1 MLNTHTALI
10 TPQAVPVGFELLHT
24 LCGHEDAIYQ
34 LNWSPDGRILA
45 SASADRTVRL
55 WDALSGELSGLLP
68 HKEAVSSVV
77 WSPDSHT
84 LASGIWNKSLRM
96 WDPFSSDLLWM
107 LRYPLPISSIA
118 WSPDGAT
125 LAAGF
130 GDKMIRFFHAGS
142 GELQQAFEGH
152 TEGILCLGWSPD
164 GRTLA
169 SGSDDRTIRLWDVES
184 GKARQTLK
192 GHSGEIITLL
202 WSSDGRTLISGSWDE
217 TIRIWDAESGE
228 LSQALEGYHGNTN
241 LIAWSPD
248 GVMLASSFCDET
260 IHLWNIRTGERIQ
273 VLEGHTNRL
282 LCVCFSPD
290 GHFFASK
297 SYDGTVRLR
306 RCDTWEL
313 VAILDEPANP
323 IFGGLAFHPHT
334 PFLATRG
341 HHEEQISLWRLDY
354 DQLLGTGAQTAP
366 EAAAAASQEPLGPVE
381 QYEEPFKSI
390 PRETEPQGLILLHT
404 LDTADRF
411 VSELAW
417 SPDGQILAAGTV
429 DHVIQF
435 WQEGRSERQY
445 TGIGH
450 KGYVYSLAW
459 SPDSRL
465 LASGAADRTIRL
477 WDGRSGNFLAVYQGH
492 EHDVS
497 AVAWSPDGCL
507 LASGSRDQTVRLWDS
522 QSGQILAVLE
532 GHQGPVYSVAWSPD
546 GQLLASASY
555 DKTIHIWERERQ
567 TLWQT
572 LKIHDS
578 AVAFVAW
585 SPDGQWLVS
594 GSFDNTLRFWSRKT
608 GRQTQI
614 LESHTDTILGVRFA
628 PDGRIFA
635 SKSYDNT
642 VRLWDCASGELLVVL
657 NEPTAILNF
666 GGLAF
671 HPCEPL
677 LATHGKGDKGVR
689 IWQVDYQ
696 NLGAARERR
705 TPSTITDIRPVPG
718 QSEIPGQIEVPGRV
732 GEPELEKTAALS
744 VPQGFTLQCMLRGH
758 QDVISPLE
766 WSPDGR
772 ILASGSADA
781 IICLWDEYSGELLKT
796 LSGHQDRISSLSWAP
811 DSQQLAAGSMD
822 STISVWN
829 TSQGEL
835 HLKLEGHT
843 DGVLSVAWAPDGWM
857 LASGSDDQ
865 TVCLWDSQSGDLLW
879 KLEGHAGAITSLAW
893 SPDALILASASFDN
907 TIGLWDVQSGTRCQ
921 TFEGQG
927 GAVTSLAWS
936 PNGKMLVA
944 GFLDTTVRFWNLET
958 GRQVSILENHT
969 DIVLC
974 VRFSPDSRFLA
985 TKSDDGTVRLW
996 QSESWE
1002 TVTVAILPEP
1012 TSVMN
1017 FGGLAFHPQKPVLAT
1032 RGEED
1037 RVIRVWSLDY
1047 NVILKLGEPLQAT
1060 RYYKN
1065 AKVVLVGDT
1074 GRGKSGLA
1082 LVLTG
1087 QDWQATEST
1096 HGRHVKHFD
1105 THEIELPGGRSETH
1119 ETLLWDLAGQPG
1131 YRLIHQLHLNEVAVA
1146 LVVFDASTETES
1158 FAGVRHWARAL
1169 AQAYRLQGD
1178 CALPMKKFLV
1188 AARCDRGG
1196 VQMTQKRIDALR
1208 ESLGFDGFFATSAK
1222 EGWQIPELIQAIKA
1236 AIDWEALPTVSSNEL
1251 FQVIKQFL
1259 VNEKQAGR
1267 LLSRKDDLFRLFEQ
1281 AHPEFSTDLELNAKF
1296 ETCIGRVETRG
1307 LIRRLNFGGYVLL
1320 QPELLDSYAS
1330 AMINTAKSDPDGL
1343 GFISE
1348 EDALQG
1354 RFPMSADER
1363 APDAEQ
1369 EKLLLIAT
1377 VEELLRHELILKEV
1391 TDTSTDFV
1399 FPSQITREQ
1408 PREEEVTG
1416 ISVIF
1421 TFEGALMNIYAALT
1435 VRISQSLL
1443 FVKKERWRQT
1453 ATYSATVGG
1462 VCGITFKEL
1471 EEGQGEIALFFDE
1484 AASEATRFQFED
1496 YVAAHL
1502 KRLALPDSVQRRRV
1516 VACEQCHERIPDS
1529 MILRLRGLGRT
1540 SITCPVCEA
1549 PISLLDREERLIAV
1563 DTSSLAKMDQAANAQ
1578 RQRDTASM
1586 VLKGKIEAGD
1596 YDVFL
1601 CHNSQD
1607 KPEVKAIGERLKE
1620 AGLLPW
1626 LDEWEFRPG
1635 LPWQKTLESQISQIK
1650 SAAVFIGSKG
1660 IGPWQDMEIDAFLR
1674 IFVKR
1679 QAPVIPVILPGCEGI
1694 PKLPLFLEGMMWVD
1708 FRKNEPD
1715 PLDQFLWGITG
1726 KKRIMEL

>member
-1 MLNTHTALI
+1 MNTVPI
-10 TPQAVPVGFELLHT
+10 TPQAVPAGFELLHT
-24 LCGHEDAIYQ
+24 LRGHEDVIYQ
-34 LNWSPDGRILA
+34 LTWSPDGRILA

-55 WDALSGELSGLLP
+55 WDTLSGEVSGLLL
-68 HKEAVSSVV
+68 HKDTVSSVA
-77 WSPDSHT
+77 WSPDSHA
-84 LASGIWNKSLRM
+84 LASGVWNKSLRM
-96 WDPFSSDLLWM
+96 WDPLSSELLWM
-107 LRYPLPISSIA
+107 LHYSLPISSIA

-130 GDKMIRFFHAGS
+130 GDKLIRFFHAES
-142 GELQQAFEGH
+142 GEFQQAFEGH
-152 TEGILCLGWSPD
+152 IEGILCLAWSPD

-169 SGSDDRTIRLWDVES
+169 SGSEDRTIRLWNMEN
-184 GKARQTLK
+184 GEAFHTLK

-217 TIRIWDAESGE
+217 TIRIWNAESGE
-228 LSQALEGYHGNTN
+228 LSRTLEGYHGNAN
-241 LIAWSPD
+241 LMAWSPD

-260 IHLWNIRTGERIQ
+260 IHLWNIQSGERIQ

-282 LCVCFSPD
+282 LCLCFSPD
-290 GHFFASK
+290 GHLFASK
-297 SYDGTVRLR
+297 SYDGTVHLR

-313 VAILDEPANP
+313 VAILAEPSNS
-323 IFGGLAFHPHT
+323 IFGGLAFHPHNT
-334 PFLATRG
+334 FLATRG
-341 HHEEQISLWRLDY
+341 HHEEWISLWRLDY
-354 DQLLGTGAQTAP
+354 ERLLGTGFQAEP
-366 EAAAAASQEPLGPVE
+366 EIPVVASQEPPILTE
-381 QYEEPFKSI
+381 KYEEPFRNI
-390 PRETEPQGLILLHT
+390 LRETEPQGLILLHT
-404 LDTADRF
+404 LDTADLF

-417 SPDGQILAAGTV
+417 SPDGKILAAGTLERA
-429 DHVIQF
+429 IQF
-435 WQEGRSERQY
+435 WQEGYSDRQY
-445 TGIGH
+445 TGVGH
-450 KGYVYSLAW
+450 ESYVYSIAW
-459 SPDSRL
+459 SPDSSL

-477 WDGRSGNFLAVYQGH
+477 WDGRNGVLLATYQGH
-492 EHDVS
+492 ENDVS
-497 AVAWSPDGCL
+497 AVAWSPDGRL

-522 QSGQILAVLE
+522 QNGQILAVLE

-555 DKTIHIWERERQ
+555 DKIIHIWESERQ

-578 AVAFVAW
+578 AVSIVAW
-585 SPDGQWLVS
+585 SPDAQWLVS
-594 GSFDNTLRFWSRKT
+594 GSFDNTIRFWNRRI

-628 PDGRIFA
+628 PDGRTLA

-642 VRLWDCASGELLVVL
+642 VRLWDCASGELLTVL
-657 NEPTAILNF
+657 SEPTAVLNF

-671 HPCEPL
+671 HPCESI
-677 LATHGKGDKGVR
+677 LATHGKGDKGIR
-689 IWQVDYQ
+689 IWQVNYQ
-696 NLGAARERR
+696 NLGAIRERR
-705 TPSTITDIRPVPG
+705 TSSAAEIRYLPG
-718 QSEIPGQIEVPGRV
+718 QPEFSAQIEVPV
-732 GEPELEKTAALS
+732 KIGEPEPKKVATATT
-744 VPQGFTLQCMLRGH
+744 PQGFTLQYVLRGH
-758 QDVISPLE
+758 QDIISPLE

-772 ILASGSADA
+772 VLASGSADA
-781 IICLWDEYSGELLKT
+781 MICLWDEHTGELLKT

-822 STISVWN
+822 TTISVWN
-829 TSQGEL
+829 VSRGDLQ
-835 HLKLEGHT
+835 LKLEGHT

-857 LASGSDDQ
+857 LASSSDDH
-865 TVCLWDSQSGDLLW
+865 TICLWDSQSGDLLW
-879 KLEGHAGAITSLAW
+879 KLEGHASAVTSLAW

-927 GAVTSLAWS
+927 GAVTSLTWS
-936 PNGKMLVA
+936 PDGKMLAA

-974 VRFSPDSRFLA
+974 VRFSPDSHFLA

-1012 TSVMN
+1012 TNVMN

-1047 NVILKLGEPLQAT
+1047 NAILKTSEPLQTT

-1105 THEIELPGGRSETH
+1105 THDIELPGGRSETH

-1158 FAGVRHWARAL
+1158 FAGVRHWTRSL

-1178 CALPMKKFLV
+1178 SALPMKKFLV

-1196 VQMTQKRIDALR
+1196 VQMIQKRIDALR
-1208 ESLGFDGFFATSAK
+1208 EALGFDKFFATSAK
-1222 EGWQIPELIQAIKA
+1222 EGWQIPELIQAIKDA
-1236 AIDWEALPTVSSNEL
+1236 VDWEALPTVSSNEL

-1267 LLSRKDDLFRLFEQ
+1267 LLSRKDDLFRLFE
-1281 AHPEFSTDLELNAKF
+1281 HTYPEFSTDPELNAKF

-1348 EDALQG
+1348 EDALEG
-1354 RFPMSADER
+1354 RFSMSADER
-1363 APDAEQ
+1363 APDREQ

-1377 VEELLRHELILKEV
+1377 VEELLRHELILRE
-1391 TDTSTDFV
+1391 TTETSTNLV

-1408 PREEEVTG
+1408 TREEEITG

-1435 VRISQSLL
+1435 VRLSQSLL

-1453 ATYSATVGG
+1453 ATYIATVGG
-1462 VCGITFKEL
+1462 ICGITFKEL

-1496 YVAAHL
+1496 YVVAHL
-1502 KRLALPDSVQRRRV
+1502 KRLALPDSVQRRRI
-1516 VACEQCHERIPDS
+1516 VACDQCHEQIPDS
-1529 MILRLRGLGRT
+1529 MILRLRELGRT
-1540 SITCPVCEA
+1540 NMTCPVCES
-1549 PISLLDREERLIAV
+1549 PISLLDREKRLIAV

-1596 YDVFL
+1596 FDVFL

-1620 AGLLPW
+1620 AGILPW

-1635 LPWQKTLESQISQIK
+1635 LPWQKTLENQIGQIK

-1679 QAPVIPVILPGCEGI
+1679 QAPVIPVLLPGCEDA

-1715 PLDQFLWGITG
+1715 PLDQLLWGITG